1 MAETPIVSVIMGV
14 YNTNNENMLRL
25 AIDSILNQT
34 LSNIEFIIC
43 DDGSIDGTYETLI
56 RLYGK
61 YKNIVI
67 IRNKENSGLAKT
79 LNNCLKIAKG
89 KYIARMDADD
99 ISNIDRLKIQMEFLE
114 EYKEYSF
121 VGCCSLL
128 FNDNCIWGERKTKE
142 NPDKEDF
149 LFGTPFI
156 HPTIMMRKEVY
167 EALNGYKVSKLT
179 RRAEDYDLFMRA
191 YAKGFKGYNIQ
202 QNLYSFREDNNAY
215 KRRAYKHRLEEA
227 KVRYYGFKELNL
239 LPKGYIYIL
248 KPIIVGLIPQKILS
262 IFRNEKK

>member
-1 MAETPIVSVIMGV
+1 MYRERKIKMAETPIVSVIMGV

-99 ISNIDRLKIQMEFLE
+99 ISNIDRLKIQMEF
-114 EYKEYSF
+114 
-121 VGCCSLL
+121 
-128 FNDNCIWGERKTKE
+128 
-142 NPDKEDF
+142 
-149 LFGTPFI
+149 
-156 HPTIMMRKEVY
+156 
-167 EALNGYKVSKLT
+167 
-179 RRAEDYDLFMRA
+179 
-191 YAKGFKGYNIQ
+191 
-202 QNLYSFREDNNAY
+202 
-215 KRRAYKHRLEEA
+215 
-227 KVRYYGFKELNL
+227 
-239 LPKGYIYIL
+239 
-248 KPIIVGLIPQKILS
+248 
-262 IFRNEKK
+262 